1 VRNRILSL
9 LSLTAFALS
18 GCAGSGAVGT
28 AVTPASVARYQ
39 AIAGG
44 LLSIAGTEAA
54 LGGASPETVAAV
66 RADAALA
73 QATIAQLAPGMAAVT
88 ALPLLARVKL
98 AADRVLAVAAWLPLP
113 PAAQQT
119 VLALQVLLPFA
130 EASVA
135 APAEPVVLPP
145 AALVLPPTQ
154 AQAVLLAAPAPP
166 AEALAR

>member
-1 VRNRILSL
+1 
-9 LSLTAFALS
+9 
-18 GCAGSGAVGT
+18 
-28 AVTPASVARYQ
+28 
-39 AIAGG
+39 
-44 LLSIAGTEAA
+44 
-54 LGGASPETVAAV
+54 
-66 RADAALA
+66 
-73 QATIAQLAPGMAAVT
+73 MAAVT
-88 ALPLLARVKL
+88 ALPLLARIKL

-145 AALVLPPTQ
+145 AALVLPPSQ